1 MAQNSTVFSTTPSAS
16 PSPSPHAATVT
27 ATPTV
32 TISQE
37 DADRC
42 ANNTRELVAARAE
55 IQTYVSEVAARQQR
69 DANTDKL
76 LATYDRALDALD
88 KVIAAQN
95 NLSADKTD
103 LLRAQ
108 TDLIKTLMQM
118 PKNKSSPLKSVFNL
132 LTGFFLGRGFN

>member
-1 MAQNSTVFSTTPSAS
+1 MAQNSTASSTTPSAS
-16 PSPSPHAATVT
+16 PSPSPSATV
-27 ATPTV
+27 AAPTV

-55 IQTYVSEVAARQQR
+55 IQSYVSEVAARERR
-69 DANTDKL
+69 DANIDKL

-95 NLSADKTD
+95 DLSGDKTE
-103 LLRAQ
+103 LIKAQ
-108 TDLIKTLMQM
+108 TDLIKTLMQV

-132 LTGFFLGRGFN
+132 LTGFFLGRGFS